1 MAVRGI
7 FHGWPSFLGISLLEM
22 SVVGVG
28 GFFRESSCRDH
39 HSNPLGA
46 LKRNT
51 MNS

>member
-28 GFFRESSCRDH
+28 GFLH
-39 HSNPLGA
+39 
-46 LKRNT
+46 
-51 MNS
+51 